1 MDMRKF
7 QTIALAATLG
17 LSLTVAPAAH
27 AKAKP
32 KAFNGK
38 TCTIVGT
45 SKSEKLN
52 GTSKADVICGLGG
65 NDTINGL
72 GGNDTLDGGTG
83 NDILSGGENNDAIDG
98 GTGNDT
104 INGGNG
110 NDSLTGDSGNDSL
123 NGGAGNDSLQGETG
137 ADVFIGG
144 AGTDTAK
151 YSEKTSSL
159 NIDIDSQADDGVA
172 GEKDNIKTDVEN
184 ITGGSGNDI
193 ITGSSAANTITGGS
207 GNDTING
214 GDGNDIING
223 STGKDNLL
231 GGNGDDYIDAGQ
243 DADRV
248 TGGDGNDGLIGGAGR
263 DVLNGDGGTPDDVE
277 RNFCDPA
284 SDGDVVSYCG
294 FDESAPDFSNISVNV
309 ESVDTSQTDQKITIS
324 AQVTDELMGVN
335 YLWCNLYKNSVSGSQ
350 TYRVTR
356 VSGTIRDGFWECEV
370 TLSKWSAK
378 GNWYLWLGATDYTNK
393 QTEVRAQSDGTYLYW
408 KQDGSDS
415 TYVTGLG
422 DTHIEQTGMGD
433 ESSPDID
440 QISVNKSSV
449 NTSSSSQVV
458 TISAHVTDDLSGV
471 SGSFCGLAH
480 NGINGGLPNARKV
493 SGTIR
498 DGIWECQVTLP
509 KWSTKGNWYL
519 WFGARDGT
527 NKQTEVRA
535 QSDGTYLYWK
545 QDGSETTHL
554 TGLGDTHIEQTGM
567 GDESSPDIDQIS
579 VNKSSVNTSSSS
591 QVVTISAHVTDDLSG
606 VDNFYCT
613 LWQSGGSTSPSGKLI
628 SGTLLDGIWSCD
640 YVLPRGSAKGKWYV
654 WVGAVDNS
662 VKQTEVRAQSD
673 GTFMYWKQDGY
684 GSETP
689 YLNGLGDGYVTNG

>member
-1 MDMRKF
+1 
-7 QTIALAATLG
+7 
-17 LSLTVAPAAH
+17 
-27 AKAKP
+27 
-32 KAFNGK
+32 
-38 TCTIVGT
+38 
-45 SKSEKLN
+45 
-52 GTSKADVICGLGG
+52 
-65 NDTINGL
+65 
-72 GGNDTLDGGTG
+72 
-83 NDILSGGENNDAIDG
+83 
-98 GTGNDT
+98 
-104 INGGNG
+104 
-110 NDSLTGDSGNDSL
+110 
-123 NGGAGNDSLQGETG
+123 
-137 ADVFIGG
+137 
-144 AGTDTAK
+144 
-151 YSEKTSSL
+151 
-159 NIDIDSQADDGVA
+159 
-172 GEKDNIKTDVEN
+172 
-184 ITGGSGNDI
+184 
-193 ITGSSAANTITGGS
+193 
-207 GNDTING
+207 
-214 GDGNDIING
+214 
-223 STGKDNLL
+223 
-231 GGNGDDYIDAGQ
+231 
-243 DADRV
+243 
-248 TGGDGNDGLIGGAGR
+248 LIGGAGR

-471 SGSFCGLAH
+471 
-480 NGINGGLPNARKV
+480 
-493 SGTIR
+493 
-498 DGIWECQVTLP
+498 
-509 KWSTKGNWYL
+509 
-519 WFGARDGT
+519 
-527 NKQTEVRA
+527 
-535 QSDGTYLYWK
+535 
-545 QDGSETTHL
+545 
-554 TGLGDTHIEQTGM
+554 
-567 GDESSPDIDQIS
+567 
-579 VNKSSVNTSSSS
+579 
-591 QVVTISAHVTDDLSG
+591 
-606 VDNFYCT
+606 DNFYCT